1 MTFCRFGD
9 GGRAGASLCK
19 TVFGNL
25 MHHNLI
31 TGNVHV
37 VVWMINA
44 IIIGFNIFTYMA
56 LR

>member
-1 MTFCRFGD
+1 
-9 GGRAGASLCK
+9 
-19 TVFGNL
+19 